1 MVLPGCGIE
10 AVAIGSGPE
19 SDEFKIALPRV
30 SGQRAKTGAAPCPDL
45 LLASCKSIQ
54 RWCSA
59 TLEST
64 MVGNFSTMGGNAAS
78 TVVVVDVAGGRVVG
92 LVSGSDS
99 VKDNDG
105 GGSSLMATIVGL
117 KRPCG
122 GGEIRLGWVDAFVGM
137 AREDT

>member
-10 AVAIGSGPE
+10 AVVMGSGPE
-19 SDEFKIALPRV
+19 SDEFKIAFPRV

-64 MVGNFSTMGGNAAS
+64 VVGNFSTMGGNTAS
-78 TVVVVDVAGGRVVG
+78 TVVGVSVAEVGVVE
-92 LVSGSDS
+92 LVSGWGS
-99 VKDNDG
+99 VKGNDADD
-105 GGSSLMATIVGL
+105 SSLTATIIGL
-117 KRPCG
+117 KRPCEE
-122 GGEIRLGWVDAFVGM
+122 GEIRLG
-137 AREDT
+137 